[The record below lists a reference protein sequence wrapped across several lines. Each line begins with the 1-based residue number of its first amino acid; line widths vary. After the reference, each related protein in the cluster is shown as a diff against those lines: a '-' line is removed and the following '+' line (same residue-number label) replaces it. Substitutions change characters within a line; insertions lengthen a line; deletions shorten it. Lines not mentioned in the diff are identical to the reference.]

1 MKPRM
6 RKPQRRF
13 ANVDERVERCPS
25 WVQQAFA
32 TLDAACREAAPD
44 VAVRDAAR
52 AEGRVYYC
60 GAKHV
65 KFCRIDPN
73 ALRIGVWFRNDILGE
88 VRRSGKWR
96 ANRPDGPWIYVGERD
111 ALEPVIALIRQS
123 SAAALA
129 K

>member
-1 MKPRM
+1 MPKPL
-6 RKPQRRF
+6 PQRRY
-13 ANVDERVERCPS
+13 ASVDERVEHCPD
-25 WVQQAFA
+25 WVQQDFA
-32 TLDAACREAAPD
+32 RLDAACRDAAPD

-73 ALRIGVWFRNDILGE
+73 TRRIGVWFRTDILGQVSRTE
-88 VRRSGKWR
+88 KWR
-96 ANRPDGPWIYVGERD
+96 RNRPDGPWIYVDKR
-111 ALEPVIALIRQS
+111 EPLDLAIALIRQS
-123 SAAALA
+123 SKAALA